1 MVQVSF
7 IEVVDRLYGQNNF
20 IVGANMNIKRI
31 SLYPSVASI
40 ISLSLLMS
48 PQVNAAAENAGEF
61 YLGAK
66 TGWSNFDFSQN
77 DGDIDDDAWAGSVY
91 GGYQFNEWF
100 SLEGGY
106 NYLGNSKEHIAG
118 SEVNKTQIQNGEVGA
133 KLDWNLTSAWNL
145 FGKVGTSYNY
155 VDQKT
160 GAYNDSDENWS
171 LMLGAGVEYQLSHNW
186 RIRSEYQWFD
196 NVGEN
201 STTGRSDVNYLSLGL
216 SYYFGSSDNGA
227 AATAAAA
234 TTAAVVAT
242 QEPEPEPVVEPA
254 PPADPI
260 PAVTLSKGA
269 FEHDSTELTPEAKS
283 SLDQVV
289 THLKESP
296 ETRVDVIG
304 YTDSTGSAEYNQKLS
319 EKRAQ
324 SASDYLESQGIEE
337 SRITTIGKG
346 EEDPIADNS
355 TAEGREHNRRV
366 EVLYE

>member
-1 MVQVSF
+1 
-7 IEVVDRLYGQNNF
+7 
-20 IVGANMNIKRI
+20 MNIKRI

-66 TGWSNFDFSQN
+66 TGWANFTGFC
-77 DGDIDDDAWAGSVY
+77 DDVCSDEDNDAWGGSLY

-106 NYLGNSKEHIAG
+106 NYLGKDKGYVGKDKGYAG
-118 SEVNKTQIQNGEVGA
+118 TGYIESQVQNGELGA

-145 FGKVGTSYNY
+145 FGKVGGSYNY
-155 VDQKT
+155 IDQSGT
-160 GAYNDSDENWS
+160 VSGTEENWS

-186 RIRSEYQWFD
+186 RIRTEYQWFN

-201 STTGRSDVNYLSLGL
+201 STTGKSDINYLTLGL
-216 SYYFGSSDNGA
+216 SYYFGSA
-227 AATAAAA
+227 APAAAAA
-234 TTAAVVAT
+234 TTAAVV
-242 QEPEPEPVVEPA
+242 QEEPAEEPMVAEEPVATEPV
-254 PPADPI
+254 

-269 FEHDSTELTPEAKS
+269 FEHDSTELTPEAQS

-289 THLKESP
+289 THLKASP

-304 YTDSTGSAEYNQKLS
+304 YTDSTGSAAYNQKLS

-324 SASDYLESQGIEE
+324 SASNYLESQGIDE
-337 SRITTIGKG
+337 SRVTTIGKG
-346 EEDPIADNS
+346 EEDPIADNN
-355 TAEGREHNRRV
+355 TAEGREQNRRV

>member
-1 MVQVSF
+1 
-7 IEVVDRLYGQNNF
+7 
-20 IVGANMNIKRI
+20 MNIKQM
-31 SLYPSVASI
+31 SLYPSLASI
-40 ISLSLLMS
+40 VSLSLLMS

-66 TGWSNFDFSQN
+66 TGWSNFDFCQN
-77 DGDIDDDAWAGSVY
+77 NGDCDDDAWAGSAY

-118 SEVNKTQIQNGEVGA
+118 SEVNKTQIQNGELGA

-186 RIRSEYQWFD
+186 RVRTEYQWFD
-196 NVGEN
+196 NVGER
-201 STTGRSDVNYLSLGL
+201 STTGRTDVNYVSLGL
-216 SYYFGSSDNGA
+216 SYYFGSSDSA
-227 AATAAAA
+227 APIAAAA

-242 QEPEPEPVVEPA
+242 QEPEPIVEPA
-254 PPADPI
+254 PEKDPL
-260 PAVTLSKGA
+260 PTVTLSKGA
-269 FEHDSTELTPEAKS
+269 FAHDSTELTPEAKT
-283 SLDQVV
+283 SLDQVA
-289 THLKESP
+289 TYLKDSP

-304 YTDSTGSAEYNQKLS
+304 YTDSTGSAKYNQKLS

-324 SASDYLESQGIEE
+324 SASNYLESQDIDK

-346 EEDPIADNS
+346 EENPIADNS
-355 TAEGREHNRRV
+355 TKEGRENNRRV
-366 EVLYE
+366 EVFYK

>member
-1 MVQVSF
+1 M
-7 IEVVDRLYGQNNF
+7 DKNNF
-20 IVGANMNIKRI
+20 IVGANMNIKQM

-66 TGWSNFDFSQN
+66 TGWANFDYCES
-77 DGDIDDDAWAGSVY
+77 GDDCDDDAWGGSVY

-106 NYLGNSKEHIAG
+106 NYLGKAKASSPSNTLESK
-118 SEVNKTQIQNGEVGA
+118 VQNGELGA

-145 FGKVGTSYNY
+145 FGKVGTSYNDIEHD
-155 VDQKT
+155 VST
-160 GAYNDSDENWS
+160 GYSKSDNNWS
-171 LMLGAGVEYQLSHNW
+171 VMLGAGVEYQLSHNW
-186 RIRSEYQWFD
+186 RIRTEYQWFD
-196 NVGEN
+196 DVG
-201 STTGRSDVNYLSLGL
+201 SSSIAKSDVNYLTLGL

-234 TTAAVVAT
+234 TTAAVIAT
-242 QEPEPEPVVEPA
+242 QEQEPEPVVEPA
-254 PPADPI
+254 PAVDPV

-283 SLDQVV
+283 SLDQVA
-289 THLKESP
+289 TYLKENP
-296 ETRVDVIG
+296 ETRIDVIG

-324 SASDYLESQGIEE
+324 SASNYLESQGIEE
-337 SRITTIGKG
+337 SRVTTIGKG

-355 TAEGREHNRRV
+355 TEEGRENNRRV

>member
-1 MVQVSF
+1 MIQVSF
-7 IEVVDRLYGQNNF
+7 FEVVDRLYGQNNF

-40 ISLSLLMS
+40 ISLSILMS

-66 TGWSNFDFSQN
+66 TGWSNFDFCQN
-77 DGDIDDDAWAGSVY
+77 GGDCDDDAWAGSVY

-118 SEVNKTQIQNGEVGA
+118 NEVNKTKLENAELGA

-145 FGKVGTSYNY
+145 FGKVGGSYNY
-155 VDQKT
+155 VDQDDIS
-160 GAYNDSDENWS
+160 YNGTEENWS

-186 RIRSEYQWFD
+186 RVRTEYQWFN
-196 NVGEN
+196 NVGEHH
-201 STTGRSDVNYLSLGL
+201 TTGNPDVNYLSVGL
-216 SYYFGSSDNGA
+216 SYYFGSA
-227 AATAAAA
+227 APAAVAA
-234 TTAAVVAT
+234 TTAAVVA
-242 QEPEPEPVVEPA
+242 QEPEPVAEPA
-254 PPADPI
+254 PVADPL

-269 FEHDSTELTPEAKS
+269 FEHDSTELTPEAKT
-283 SLDQVV
+283 SLDQTV

-296 ETRVDVIG
+296 ETKVDVIG

-324 SASDYLESQGIEE
+324 SASNYLESKGIDE
-337 SRITTIGKG
+337 SRVTTVGKG
-346 EEDPIADNS
+346 EANPIADNS
-355 TAEGREHNRRV
+355 TAEGREQNRRV
-366 EVLYE
+366 EVYYK

>member
-1 MVQVSF
+1 
-7 IEVVDRLYGQNNF
+7 
-20 IVGANMNIKRI
+20 MNIKQM
-31 SLYPSVASI
+31 SFYPSVASI

-66 TGWSNFDFSQN
+66 TGWSNFDFGQN

-106 NYLGNSKEHIAG
+106 NYLGNSKEHVAG
-118 SEVNKTQIQNGEVGA
+118 SEVNKTQIQNGELGA

-186 RIRSEYQWFD
+186 RVRTEYQWFD
-196 NVGEN
+196 NVGES
-201 STTGRSDVNYLSLGL
+201 STTGKTDVNYVSLGL
-216 SYYFGSSDNGA
+216 SYYFGSSDSA
-227 AATAAAA
+227 APVAAAA
-234 TTAAVVAT
+234 TTAAVVAA
-242 QEPEPEPVVEPA
+242 QEPEPEPAVVEEPLPA
-254 PPADPI
+254 A
-260 PAVTLSKGA
+260 TLSKGA
-269 FEHDSTELTPEAKS
+269 FEHNSVELTSDAKS
-283 SLDQVV
+283 SLDPVV
-289 THLKESP
+289 TYLEQRP
-296 ETRVDVIG
+296 EINVAVIG
-304 YTDSTGSAEYNQKLS
+304 YTDSTGAAEYNQKLS

-324 SASDYLESQGIEE
+324 KAADYLTENGIDE
-337 SRITTIGKG
+337 SRINVEGKG
-346 EEDPIADNS
+346 EENPIADNS
-355 TAEGREHNRRV
+355 TAEGREQNRRI
-366 EVLYE
+366 EITYQD

>member
-1 MVQVSF
+1 MVQVYF
-7 IEVVDRLYGQNNF
+7 IKAVDRLYGQNNF

-77 DGDIDDDAWAGSVY
+77 NGDTDDDAWAGSVY

-118 SEVNKTQIQNGEVGA
+118 SEVNKTQIQNGELGA
-133 KLDWNLTSAWNL
+133 KLDWNLTNAWNL

-186 RIRSEYQWFD
+186 RVRTEYQWFD

-201 STTGRSDVNYLSLGL
+201 STTGKSDVNYLSLGL
-216 SYYFGSSDNGA
+216 SYYFGSSESA
-227 AATAAAA
+227 APIAAAA
-234 TTAAVVAT
+234 TTAAVVAA
-242 QEPEPEPVVEPA
+242 QEPEPEPVVAEEPL
-254 PPADPI
+254 PA
-260 PAVTLSKGA
+260 ATLSGHA
-269 FEHDSTELTPEAKS
+269 FEHDSTELTEQAKTTLAPVAEYLNQRPEIK
-283 SLDQVV
+283 
-289 THLKESP
+289 
-296 ETRVDVIG
+296 VDVIG
-304 YTDSTGSAEYNQKLS
+304 YTDSTGSAKYNQKLS
-319 EKRAQ
+319 EQRAQ
-324 SASDYLESQGIEE
+324 AASDYLESKGVDK
-337 SRITTIGKG
+337 SRVTTIGKG
-346 EEDPIADNS
+346 EENPIADNS
-355 TAEGREHNRRV
+355 TIEGREKNRRI
-366 EVLYE
+366 EVSYK

>member
-1 MVQVSF
+1 
-7 IEVVDRLYGQNNF
+7 
-20 IVGANMNIKRI
+20 MNIKQM

-66 TGWSNFDFSQN
+66 TGWANFDYCES
-77 DGDIDDDAWAGSVY
+77 GDDCDDDAWGGSVY

-106 NYLGNSKEHIAG
+106 NYLGKAKASSSSNTLESK
-118 SEVNKTQIQNGEVGA
+118 VQNGELGA

-145 FGKVGTSYNY
+145 FGKVGTSYNDIEHD
-155 VDQKT
+155 VST
-160 GAYNDSDENWS
+160 GYSKSDNNWS
-171 LMLGAGVEYQLSHNW
+171 VMLGAGVEYQLSHNW
-186 RIRSEYQWFD
+186 RIRTEYQWFD
-196 NVGEN
+196 DVG
-201 STTGRSDVNYLSLGL
+201 SSSIAKSDVNYLTLGL

-234 TTAAVVAT
+234 TTAAVIAT
-242 QEPEPEPVVEPA
+242 QEQEPEPVVEPA
-254 PPADPI
+254 PAADPV

-283 SLDQVV
+283 SLDQVA
-289 THLKESP
+289 TYLKENP
-296 ETRVDVIG
+296 ETRIDVIG

-324 SASDYLESQGIEE
+324 SASNYLESQGIEE
-337 SRITTIGKG
+337 SRVTTIGKG

-355 TAEGREHNRRV
+355 TEEGRENNRRV